1 MTRAM
6 DADDE
11 DKRAIA
17 DALCHHDGPEHRKA
31 IAGALGVTVS
41 QVSRWYRGL
50 DRMTPRQVFA
60 TESALGL
67 DPGELSAAAGFAPLA
82 PAPSVAIAIGAD
94 GRLDER
100 DRRILR
106 LLYREMV
113 RSEPATRGAGEVR
126 RLTTKT
132 GARQPAAKHR
142 PPRDNR

>member
-67 DPGELSAAAGFAPLA
+67 DPGELSAVAGFAPLA
-82 PAPSVAIAIGAD
+82 PAPSVASRSALTAGSTSAT
-94 GRLDER
+94 GGSCGCSTER
-100 DRRILR
+100 WCGPSRP
-106 LLYREMV
+106 REV
-113 RSEPATRGAGEVR
+113 PARCGG
-126 RLTTKT
+126 
-132 GARQPAAKHR
+132 
-142 PPRDNR
+142 

>member
-1 MTRAM
+1 M
-6 DADDE
+6 DAADDDHR

-17 DALCHHDGPEHRKA
+17 AALRDHDGPEHRKA
-31 IAGALGVTVS
+31 IAGALGVSVS

-67 DPGELSAAAGFAPLA
+67 SPGELSTAAGFAPIA
-82 PAPSVAIAIGAD
+82 AAPSVNVAIGND
-94 GRLDER
+94 RRLDER

-113 RSEPATRGAGEVR
+113 RGEPAEAAAEVR
-126 RLTTKT
+126 RL
-132 GARQPAAKHR
+132 PAAKRR
-142 PPRDNR
+142 PPRDKR

>member
-1 MTRAM
+1 M

-17 DALCHHDGPEHRKA
+17 DALRDHDGPEHRKA
-31 IAGALGVTVS
+31 IAQALGVTVS

-60 TESALGL
+60 AEAALGL
-67 DPGELSAAAGFAPLA
+67 DPGELSAAAGFAPVGQA
-82 PAPSVAIAIGAD
+82 PGVAVAIGAD

-100 DRRILR
+100 DRRMLQ

-113 RSEPATRGAGEVR
+113 RAETVEPRGPAQREV
-126 RLTTKT
+126 
-132 GARQPAAKHR
+132 AAKRR
-142 PPRDNR
+142 PGRSRR

>member
-1 MTRAM
+1 M

-17 DALCHHDGPEHRKA
+17 EALRDHDGPEQRKA
-31 IAGALGVTVS
+31 IAAALGVTVS
-41 QVSRWYRGL
+41 QVSRWFRGL

-67 DPGELSAAAGFAPLA
+67 DPGELSAAAGFAPLGDTV
-82 PAPSVAIAIGAD
+82 SVAVAIGAD
-94 GRLDER
+94 HRLAER

-106 LLYREMV
+106 LLHREMV
-113 RSEPATRGAGEVR
+113 RADPGDAGGETGSGSGEVR
-126 RLTTKT
+126 RLPSKA

-142 PPRDNR
+142 PPPR